1 MGKLGMG
8 AAAREQMAVEKADN
22 TSALSGKSGR
32 AADELFE
39 VFIEKIYAGE
49 LTEGDPL
56 PTEREIVENYGVSR
70 TVVREAV
77 QALANKGLVEAR
89 PRFRPIVRKPNYD
102 AALET
107 LESVVGRLLV
117 GLDGV
122 QNLFETRI
130 LVEAM
135 LVRQAA
141 QEARKEDL
149 AAMKAALEANKAAI
163 QDSEAFYKTD
173 MAFHRVLY
181 QIPRNPLLP
190 SIHKA
195 YMTWLSPYWS
205 KMPRL
210 PERNRVNYESH
221 LAIYEAILMRDPDE
235 AETALRNHMSDAWSQ
250 VCRTFQED

>member
-1 MGKLGMG
+1 MSSPDIKNGVIRAKG
-8 AAAREQMAVEKADN
+8 
-22 TSALSGKSGR
+22 GR

-39 VFIEKIYAGE
+39 VFVEMIYSGKLKEGE
-49 LTEGDPL
+49 PL
-56 PTEREIVENYGVSR
+56 PTEREIVESYGVSR

-77 QALANKGLVEAR
+77 QALANRGLVEAR
-89 PRFRPIVRKPNYD
+89 PRFRPVVRKPNYD

-107 LESVVGRLLV
+107 LESVVKRLLV

-149 AAMKAALEANKAAI
+149 AAMKEALEQNKAAI
-163 QDSEAFYKTD
+163 ENSEQFYKTD
-173 MAFHRVLY
+173 IAFHAVLY
-181 QIPRNPLLP
+181 AIPRNPLLP
-190 SIHKA
+190 SIQKA
-195 YMTWLSPYWS
+195 YMTWLSPHWS

-210 PERNRVNYESH
+210 PERNQLNYESH
-221 LAIYEAILMRDPDE
+221 RAIYEAILMRDPDE
-235 AETALRNHMSDAWSQ
+235 AERALRSHMRDAWAQ
-250 VCRTFQED
+250 VCRTFEKG